1 MSYDSLK
8 EQAEKLDIL
17 KYIQGDEYEE
27 SKESASEESPD
38 IKDKKTIKSKE

>member
-1 MSYDSLK
+1 MNYDSLK

-27 SKESASEESPD
+27 EKDTKEDENI
-38 IKDKKTIKSKE
+38 IKKKK